1 MQPRSRS
8 IPVLLVTGS
17 NGQVGFE
24 LRRSLAA
31 LGHVVLLDRA
41 GCDISRPDEIR
52 RVVRRYQPDVVVNP
66 AAYTGVDQAE
76 SDAASAYAVN
86 GTAPGVLGE
95 EAKALGSLLVHYS
108 TDHVFDGRKDAPYVE
123 TDAVNPQSTYGKSK
137 QAGEAAVIASDATH
151 VIFRTSWVFA
161 THGNNFI
168 KTILSLAQD
177 RDSLRV
183 VADQFGA
190 PTPAALIADVTA
202 YVVRDFLRRGRAAAA
217 FPGGTYHLAA
227 AGATSWHQYAREVV
241 RLAESLGMPIRA
253 KADAIEP
260 VPTAD
265 YPRPAPRPKNS
276 RLDTR
281 HLEQRFGLCMPP
293 WQDGVR
299 HVLEQLSNHKP

>member
-1 MQPRSRS
+1 R
-8 IPVLLVTGS
+8 
-17 NGQVGFE
+17 
-24 LRRSLAA
+24 
-31 LGHVVLLDRA
+31 
-41 GCDISRPDEIR
+41 
-52 RVVRRYQPDVVVNP
+52 
-66 AAYTGVDQAE
+66 
-76 SDAASAYAVN
+76 
-86 GTAPGVLGE
+86 
-95 EAKALGSLLVHYS
+95 
-108 TDHVFDGRKDAPYVE
+108 
-123 TDAVNPQSTYGKSK
+123 
-137 QAGEAAVIASDATH
+137 
-151 VIFRTSWVFA
+151 
-161 THGNNFI
+161 
-168 KTILSLAQD
+168 D

-202 YVVRDFLRRGRAAAA
+202 YVVRDFLRREGGAAA
-217 FPGGTYHLAA
+217 FPCGTYHLAA

-260 VPTAD
+260 VSTAD

-281 HLEQRFGLCMPP
+281 HLEQRFGLCMPA